1 MIIVYGRQTTYLGL
15 VIYFPILHFNFPKSQ
30 CTKITITA
38 ESNNKIFTIRK
49 IYIPMRGQLFCS
61 RSPSVFVF
69 GYPFI
74 FECMQLKLLF
84 TVILPFRNKKPIMQ
98 MFAH

>member
-1 MIIVYGRQTTYLGL
+1 
-15 VIYFPILHFNFPKSQ
+15 
-30 CTKITITA
+30 
-38 ESNNKIFTIRK
+38 
-49 IYIPMRGQLFCS
+49 MRGQLFCS